1 MANGI
6 NGSNGNGCGN
16 NGDNQTFESNT
27 HSMVNDQLHLASFDH
42 PGMMLTN
49 TPFNGGNFLG
59 WSRTIKMA
67 LGAKLKLGFIDGSLP
82 KPASCQILSCIH
94 NLQVISRKSLMKDMV
109 KDELHSLNGIPVCFV
124 RGVKEKSGVISY
136 AKLSR
141 IRSWYPRLL
150 WKSMWI
156 LP

>member
-1 MANGI
+1 MANEINGL
-6 NGSNGNGCGN
+6 NGSNGNGSGN
-16 NGDNQTFESNT
+16 SGDNQTFESNMQ
-27 HSMVNDQLHLASFDH
+27 SMVNDPLHLASFDH
-42 PGMMLTN
+42 HGMMLTN

-59 WSRTIKMA
+59 WSRTIKMV

-82 KPASCQILSCIH
+82 KPV
-94 NLQVISRKSLMKDMV
+94 VID
-109 KDELHSLNGIPVCFV
+109 NNYQ

-156 LP
+156 LQ

>member
-6 NGSNGNGCGN
+6 NGLNGSNGNGCGN
-16 NGDNQTFESNT
+16 NGDNQTFESST
-27 HSMVNDQLHLASFDH
+27 QSMVNDPLHLASFDH

-82 KPASCQILSCIH
+82 KPAVIDNNYQRWICCDYMKELDERYGQSNNPLIY
-94 NLQVISRKSLMKDMV
+94 QV
-109 KDELHSLNGIPVCFV
+109 E